1 MTTTL
6 CDMCTLLT
14 ADICLVDENN
24 VLYSGRGKYWLVF
37 ICWQFFSCLRYNP
50 QNFFRTSVCINDELD
65 KISSFCDKNSPS
77 EVRPYKFIPPSF
89 SWALPHSTRYG
100 SSAADRPQIQLTR
113 WPGNSPDLNPIQTVW
128 AWIKKRWKIK
138 NAPTW
143 SSGRWPYCWSG
154 SRGPRRWTSWRT
166 CWWGCRQGCR
176 RWLPGRVA
184 WPDIK
189 LIVKK
194 EIHVFFNF

>member
-1 MTTTL
+1 MMSWTKFH
-6 CDMCTLLT
+6 
-14 ADICLVDENN
+14 
-24 VLYSGRGKYWLVF
+24 R
-37 ICWQFFSCLRYNP
+37 
-50 QNFFRTSVCINDELD
+50 SVT
-65 KISSFCDKNSPS
+65 KTPPS

-128 AWIKKRWKIK
+128 AWMKKRWKIK
-138 NAPTW
+138 NAPTR
-143 SSGRWPYCWSG
+143 SSGRPPYCWSG
-154 SRGPRRWTSWRT
+154 SRGPGRWTSWRT

-194 EIHVFFNF
+194 RNICFFNFYIVLSLLFCTTSQYFPRPLRYSCYNRNRNLLCWQHPI